1 MPYNCYFEE
10 STTCHHSIGLDPLK
24 KWDVIQNKFHFD
36 IDEMKLFFKYKSW
49 HTCQFISIPN
59 NSHHYNL

>member
-24 KWDVIQNKFHFD
+24 NETSSKIN
-36 IDEMKLFFKYKSW
+36 
-49 HTCQFISIPN
+49 FIYI
-59 NSHHYNL
+59 LMR